1 MINLD
6 DRILKEVTADQLWL
20 LCHIAKHIGKDMSC
34 FPSNATLCEATG
46 WSLFKLNQV
55 KRECLDAGLL
65 RVEKRFNAASQASN
79 LYFIETHFI
88 SIAVN
93 LKGKGG
99 VDTPV
104 SNETPPCF
112 ISNTPPVSNETPEV
126 LTNEVLK
133 LSVGSN
139 DPTVSEKAKTFPFSA
154 FWEAYGFKKGSK
166 SKAAEKYARLAP
178 KDVED
183 IQRTL
188 PLYLAETTTID
199 TGRDRSNFRPMR
211 RHAEFYLSGRMWEA
225 YADKAAEI
233 EAENAKHPEWDV
245 EYRDY
250 LAWLNNNFPNIL
262 QLNKHLSK
270 SQYIKYKT
278 EYYVT
283 GKTKLGTTLERT
295 YLVRAHETMSTSSDV
310 QQKYP
315 DVFSLHCDNVQKFIK
330 AHTV

>member
-1 MINLD
+1 MPILRIKKRENPYAQIDKTAIYDARLSFKARGILCYLLSKPDNWKVDID
-6 DRILKEVTADQLWL
+6 DLIRQSIDGRDSIYAGLKELRGTGYAELVNAFDDQGRL
-20 LCHIAKHIGKDMSC
+20 LGKEYIIHEV
-34 FPSNATLCEATG
+34 A
-46 WSLFKLNQV
+46 
-55 KRECLDAGLL
+55 
-65 RVEKRFNAASQASN
+65 
-79 LYFIETHFI
+79 I
-88 SIAVN
+88 S
-93 LKGKGG
+93 GKSRNGKKPKWG
-99 VDTPV
+99 
-104 SNETPPCF
+104 
-112 ISNTPPVSNETPEV
+112 
-126 LTNEVLK
+126 
-133 LSVGSN
+133 
-139 DPTVSEKAKTFPFSA
+139 KAKLGKSVPINNNEEINSNNDNSVETEPQFPFSA

-166 SKAAEKYARLAP
+166 SKAAEKYARLSA

-199 TGRDRSNFRPMR
+199 TGRDRANFRPMR

-233 EAENAKHPEWDV
+233 EAENAKHPEWDA

-270 SQYIKYKT
+270 SQYIQYKT

-310 QQKYP
+310 QHKYP
-315 DVFSLHCDNVQKFIK
+315 DVFSLHCENVKQFIK
-330 AHTV
+330 AHAV

>member
-1 MINLD
+1 MINID
-6 DRILKEVTADQLWL
+6 DRLLKEVTPDQLWL
-20 LCHIAKHIGKDMSC
+20 LCHVAKHIGKDMSC
-34 FPSNATLCEATG
+34 FPSNSTLCAATG
-46 WSLFKLNQV
+46 WSLSKLNHI
-55 KRECLDAGLL
+55 KKECIDGNLL
-65 RVEKRFNAASQASN
+65 RVEKRFNASAQASN

-99 VDTPV
+99 PDTPV

-112 ISNTPPVSNETPEV
+112 ISNTPPVSNETPEA

-133 LSVGSN
+133 LSVGSD
-139 DPTVSEKAKTFPFSA
+139 DPTGKDKAFPFSA

-166 SKAAEKYARLAP
+166 SKAAAKYARLTA

-225 YADKAAEI
+225 YTDRADEI
-233 EAENAKHPEWDV
+233 EKENAKHPEWDA

-270 SQYIKYKT
+270 SQYIQYKT

-283 GKTKLGTTLERT
+283 GKTKLGTSLERT
-295 YLVRAHETMSTSSDV
+295 YLVRAHETMSSSSDA
-310 QQKYP
+310 QHKYP
-315 DVFSLHCDNVQKFIK
+315 DVFSLHCENVKQFIK
-330 AHTV
+330 AHAV